1 MTFPVEEILRATGGK
16 LLQGEHDV
24 LFQALSTDSRTV
36 TEGALF
42 IALQG
47 ARFDGHHFAIDALEK
62 KAGGV
67 LISEER
73 AGDFRWNGY
82 RPRPVIVVKDTL
94 RALGEIARDRRRK
107 FGTPVIALTGSNGKT
122 TAKEMISACME
133 TAFPVLKTKGNL
145 NNLIGLPLTLL
156 NLTENERVVV
166 VEMGMNVPGEI
177 RRLTEI
183 AEPDVGLITNIQAA
197 HLEGMGSLERIQEE
211 KGELFRQMRQDGSII
226 INRDDSRVVA
236 LGEAFKGQKITFGIE
251 HPADVMAR
259 EIRPKGREGI
269 SFLLVLEG
277 EETEIRLPLLG
288 IHFIHHALS
297 AVAAATL
304 FGIELEKTKGA
315 LERFRPFPMRMEVLS
330 LESGKTLINDAYN
343 ANPDSM
349 DLALKT
355 LAEAK
360 GKGRAIAVL
369 GDMLELGEYTEEA
382 HRRLGKRAAEFSVDL
397 LLAMGEKA
405 PVVVESAVRQGLS
418 PQRARVVESHAEA
431 SSILRETAREG
442 DWILVKGSR
451 GMAMEKVVSGLREKK
466 EKENALPS
474 ALSPS

>member
-1 MTFPVEEILRATGGK
+1 MTFHIGEILRATGGK

-24 LFQALSTDSRTV
+24 LFRTLSTDSRTV

-42 IALQG
+42 IALKG
-47 ARFDGHHFAIDALEK
+47 VRFDGHHYAIDALEK

-67 LISEER
+67 LISEDQ
-73 AGDFRWNGY
+73 AGDIRWNGY
-82 RPRPVIVVKDTL
+82 RPKPVIAVKDTL
-94 RALGEIARDRRRK
+94 RALGDIARDRRRK

-122 TAKEMISACME
+122 TTKEMISACIE
-133 TAFPVLKTKGNL
+133 TTFPVLKTKGNL

-183 AEPDVGLITNIQAA
+183 AEPDVGLITNIQGA
-197 HLEGMGSLERIQEE
+197 HLEGMGSLERIKEE
-211 KGELFRQMRQDGSII
+211 KGELFRRMRQDGSII
-226 INRDDSRVVA
+226 VNQDDPRVVA
-236 LGEAFKGQKITFGIE
+236 LGEEFKGQKITFGID

-259 EIRPKGREGI
+259 KIRLEGREGT
-269 SFLLVLEG
+269 SFLLVLE
-277 EETEIRLPLLG
+277 EEKTEIRLPLLG
-288 IHFIHHALS
+288 RHFVHNALS

-304 FGIELEKTKGA
+304 FGVEPEKTKEA
-315 LERFRPFPMRMEVLS
+315 LEQFRPISMRMDIHS
-330 LESGKTLINDAYN
+330 LEGGKTLINDAYN

-355 LAEAK
+355 LAEVK

-369 GDMLELGEYTEEA
+369 GDMLELGEHTEEA
-382 HRRLGKRAAEFSVDL
+382 HRQLGKKVAELSIDL
-397 LLAMGEKA
+397 LLVLGKEA
-405 PVVVESAVRQGLS
+405 PVVVESAIRQGLS
-418 PQRARVVESHAEA
+418 HERARVVESHFEA
-431 SSILRETAREG
+431 SSIVIETAREG

-451 GMAMEKVVSGLREKK
+451 GMAMEKVILGLQEKK
-466 EKENALPS
+466 ERGNALSS
-474 ALSPS
+474 ALSSS